1 MLKYLTR
8 TDIMKKWA
16 KMTIVILILLCSWNV
31 NAWAA
36 SFSDL
41 QGHWAYKDIMQ
52 MVARGV
58 VSGFPDE
65 TFQPEAEVTRVQF
78 IKLVVEGLG
87 QGEKVLQ
94 LEQASTRFK
103 DVSEDHWAKA
113 YIEAGVELGI
123 TKGYDDGKFYPD
135 SPITRQEMAVM
146 VLRALHWE
154 NRQREFSGQRMTFA
168 DQDQIAGWASEG
180 VDIMS
185 RVGIMSGFPDDRFG
199 PGEWTTRAQASVV
212 VKRLME
218 EKGIL
223 LDFTGRVE
231 NIDTES
237 EVLTISKGD
246 QQTVELSLASDYL
259 IYYKNQRILP
269 SALHTG
275 VPVQGM
281 INEGKIAFLEIIPE
295 GGKVLAAPVENPE
308 VEPDPVRSSRVT
320 QEEIGALSFK
330 ERYGRDGFG
339 TTIAI
344 IDTGID
350 AAHPDLQWT
359 SQQQGKIID
368 WVDFTGE
375 GNISTVNIVK
385 EADGELSTSWGNFQ
399 VGDIPSKSGQY
410 HMGFLEERAIGTK
423 GTDLDLNGS
432 NRDRIFVLVTDSQK
446 RHEYTTVYVDHDND
460 RDFSDEEP
468 LHIFRDSRQVGFL
481 GTDNPE
487 TPAIEQTSFVVTKI
501 DKRGNGVNLGFDMN
515 GHGTHVAATA
525 GGFSASSIGMTGVAP
540 GVQLMALKVADVDG
554 QASWEAM
561 MAALDYAA
569 KQGAAVINISI
580 GDKILA
586 NDGTS
591 EVARKID
598 QISARYG
605 VIVVA
610 AAGNDGPGLNTAA
623 TPGDAATAISVGAF
637 VSPAMWQT
645 DYGYDVNETGLWSY
659 SALGPKKNG
668 ALFPQVIAP
677 GSVVSAVPT
686 WMNNGYM
693 LMEGTSMAAPH
704 VAGTVALLLEQA
716 RIENI
721 DITPS
726 RMQKA
731 LEMGAEAINDIPVA
745 AQGFGMINVSKSW
758 RHLKRLTACSPVVT
772 AVQTYPGLVE
782 APGLYARDY
791 KPGKLYF
798 TLKNE
803 SDEDLHLRLSGQQD
817 WLQPEVAQVYLPAHS
832 QREMGIDYQITSYT
846 SSLCSGLIMG
856 DDPSF
861 YGWELSLPVTIAVP
875 EDLEMGTDM
884 ILGGRLGPA
893 QFERYYFRVPDGMDE
908 LSLTLSIPQDS
919 QDEYE
924 GRARIHIINPQSEQ
938 VKLTYY
944 AGLDFDGV
952 GHEAEKTVIYDPKP
966 GVWEIAVYSSA
977 SLSLYDHDY
986 TRYLLGV
993 KTVGNEVIP
1002 MIPLIDPSKPQLY
1015 VETFMKERTVE
1026 RPGFM
1031 TVRVRDAASLKPVN
1045 IFVTIDDTVY
1055 AIKDGL
1061 ATIPL
1066 APDQQPQQLKILD
1079 AIYQYVE
1086 MEL

>member
-1 MLKYLTR
+1 
-8 TDIMKKWA
+8 MKKWT
-16 KMTIVILILLCSWNV
+16 KLTIVILILVYSQ
-31 NAWAA
+31 NAHALAA

-65 TFQPEAEVTRVQF
+65 TFQPEAEVTRAQF

-87 QGEKVLQ
+87 QGEEASQ
-94 LEQASTRFK
+94 LEQVASRFK

-123 TKGYDDGKFYPD
+123 TRGYDDGKFYPE

-154 NRQREFSGQRMTFA
+154 NRQREFSGNRMSFA
-168 DQDQIAGWASEG
+168 DQSQIAAWAGEG

-185 RVGIMSGFPDDRFG
+185 RVGIMSGFPDGRFG

-218 EKGIL
+218 EKGTL

-231 NIDTES
+231 SMDTES
-237 EVLTISKGD
+237 DVLTISKGE
-246 QQTVELSLASDYL
+246 QQTVQLSLASDRL
-259 IYYKNQRILP
+259 IYYKNQSILP
-269 SALHTG
+269 GDLHVG
-275 VPVQGM
+275 APVQGM
-281 INEGKIAFLEIIPE
+281 INEGEIVFLEIIPE

-320 QEEIGALSFK
+320 QEEIGALVFK

-350 AAHPDLQWT
+350 ASHPDLQWT

-375 GNISTVNIVK
+375 GNVSTVNIVK
-385 EADGELSTSWGNFQ
+385 EVDGELSTSWGDFQ
-399 VGDIPSKSGQY
+399 VGDIASKSGQY
-410 HMGFLEERAIGTK
+410 HMGFLEERSIGTK
-423 GTDLDLNGS
+423 GTDLNLNGS

-446 RHEYTTVYVDHDND
+446 RHEYTAVYVDHDND
-460 RDFSDEEP
+460 RDFSDEES
-468 LHIFRDSRQVGFL
+468 LHVFRDSRQVGFL
-481 GTDNPE
+481 GTDHPE
-487 TPAIEQTSFVVTKI
+487 TESIEQTSFVVTEI
-501 DKRGNGVNLGFDMN
+501 DQRGNGVNLGFDMN

-554 QASWEAM
+554 QASWEGM
-561 MAALDYAA
+561 MEALDYAA

-598 QISARYG
+598 QISERYG

-623 TPGDAATAISVGAF
+623 TPGDAQAAISVGAF

-645 DYGYDVNETGLWSY
+645 DYNYQVDETSLWSY

-668 ALFPQVIAP
+668 ALFPQVVAP
-677 GSVVSAVPT
+677 GSVVSAVPI
-686 WMNNGYM
+686 WKKKGYE

-704 VAGTVALLLEQA
+704 VSGAVALLLEQA
-716 RIENI
+716 RIEKM

-731 LEMGAEAINDIPVA
+731 LEMGADALRNIPVA
-745 AQGFGMINVSKSW
+745 AQGFGRINVSRAW
-758 RHLKRLTACSPVVT
+758 HHLKRLTERSPLVT
-772 AVQTYPGLVE
+772 AMQTYPGLIE

-803 SDEDLHLRLSGQQD
+803 SDEDLHLSLSGQQD
-817 WLQPEVAQVYLPAHS
+817 WLQPEVEQVYLPAHS
-832 QREMGIDYQITSYT
+832 QREIGVDYQITSYA
-846 SSLCSGLIMG
+846 SSLCSGLIIG

-884 ILGGRLGPA
+884 ILGGRLGAA
-893 QFERYYFRVPDGMDE
+893 QFDRYYFRVPDGMDE
-908 LSLTLSIPQDS
+908 LSLTLSIPQDN

-924 GRARIHIINPQSEQ
+924 GRARMHIINPDGEQ

-952 GHEAEKTVIYDPKP
+952 GHEAEETVINHPES
-966 GVWEIAVYSSA
+966 GVWEVAVYSSA
-977 SLSLYDHDY
+977 TLSLYGHDD

-993 KTVGNEVIP
+993 KTAGNEVIP
-1002 MIPLIDPSKPQLY
+1002 LIPLIDPSKPKLY
-1015 VETFMKERTVE
+1015 VETFMKERITE
-1026 RPGFM
+1026 RPGFI
-1031 TVRVRDAASLKPVN
+1031 TVRVRDSASLKPVN
-1045 IFVTIDDTVY
+1045 IFLTIDDTVY

-1066 APDQQPQQLKILD
+1066 APGQQPKQLKILD
-1079 AIYQYVE
+1079 AVYQYVE
-1086 MEL
+1086 MGL